1 MRASEIKAYLGAD
14 WTEVTE
20 LLARALRSDVELL
33 EDINAGI
40 LANSGKMLRPMLTL
54 LAARACNG
62 GQVSEESRR
71 YAAAVEILH
80 NATLLHDDVADAA
93 PTRRGTPT
101 VVSQWGATPAVLVGD
116 FWLAKAVS
124 LLMDSSNLK
133 WTIAAFG
140 RTLINLSEGEML
152 QQQKA
157 FSADTTV
164 EDYLRII
171 YCKTAS
177 LFETAC
183 QAGARSVGAD
193 ESGIDAMSRYGRA
206 IGMAFQIRDDILD
219 YDGGEQTGKPRG
231 IDLEERKI
239 TLPLLGALNGSPR
252 EAEIRAMIRDIPSHP
267 EYTAEINAF
276 VHENGGVE
284 RAGGRLEEF
293 VKEAVDALSGLPASK
308 DREILEELS
317 YQLSERER

>member
-1 MRASEIKAYLGAD
+1 MKASEIKAYLGSD
-14 WTEVTE
+14 WTEVKDI
-20 LLARALRSDVELL
+20 LARSLHSDVALL
-33 EDINAGI
+33 GDINEGI

-62 GQVSEESRR
+62 GIICEESRR

-93 PTRRGTPT
+93 ATRRGTPT
-101 VVSQWGATPAVLVGD
+101 VVSRWGATPAVLVGD
-116 FWLAKAVS
+116 FWLARAVT

-140 RTLINLSEGEML
+140 RTLTNLAEGEML

-183 QAGARSVGAD
+183 QAGARSAGAD
-193 ESGIDAMSRYGRA
+193 EAGIDALSRYGRA

-219 YDGGEQTGKPRG
+219 YDGGEQTGKPHG
-231 IDLEERKI
+231 IDLEEQKI
-239 TLPLLGALNGSPR
+239 TLPLLGALNSSPR
-252 EAEIRAMIRDIPSHP
+252 EAEIRAMIRDIPAHP
-267 EYTAEINAF
+267 EYTSEINAF

-284 RAGGRLEEF
+284 RAGESLEGF
-293 VKEAVDALSGLPASK
+293 VKEAVDALSGLPSSK

-317 YQLSERER
+317 YQLSKRER